1 MEARSLTSTSRYA
14 WVERSDVLSMVTIID
29 VPVSRIIDG
38 KFIGAKRGP
47 RESVVS
53 RFRFPIPL

>member
-1 MEARSLTSTSRYA
+1 M
-14 WVERSDVLSMVTIID
+14 SMVTIID

-47 RESVVS
+47 RESIVS

>member
-1 MEARSLTSTSRYA
+1 MWAVLSVRS
-14 WVERSDVLSMVTIID
+14 VGEEVSMVTIID